1 MAVSAGAVG
10 AIIVTLKVA
19 GNLHWPAAGVK
30 VNVTDPLKPAGLNVV
45 PLTPDPLQVP
55 VTPLWVLLKV
65 TGVPV

>member
-1 MAVSAGAVG
+1 MSVSDGTCGAVIG
-10 AIIVTLKVA
+10 TLAVA
-19 GNLHWPAAGVK
+19 GIAHRPAVCVK
-30 VNVTDPLKPAGLNVV
+30 VKVTDALKAAGLNVV